1 MASNKKYWQSV
12 EELNEGSIVE
22 TLRNKEFV
30 QEIPTDEFLGDKETL
45 ESSSTSRRD
54 FLKYVGFSTA
64 AASLAACEGPVR
76 KSIPYVV
83 QPDNIVVGVADWYA
97 TTIAD
102 GFDFAN
108 VLVKTREGRP
118 VLVMPNKEAGAD
130 INARTV
136 ASVLSLYDD
145 KLRVKEPRKGD
156 KQVSWEEAD
165 KEVIAKLESLKQ
177 SNELVYLVTGTLAS
191 PSTEKVIAEFIAKY
205 PNVKHVVY
213 DAVSESGTA
222 DAFQQMYGT
231 RALPNYDFSK
241 AEVIASIGADFLGD
255 WQGGY
260 EKSYVEG
267 RKVES
272 GKMSYHVQV
281 EANMSLTGANADKR
295 IVAKPSIQLYTLINL
310 YNAITGQNLPS
321 HKTPID
327 AAITKLAGDLKK
339 AGSKGVVVTGINDK
353 NAQLIALAINEALK
367 SEIIDTEAVNLTRQ
381 GNDTAVAALMQD
393 IKSGKA
399 KGVITYNVNP
409 AYSLPG
415 FEAAIKKVGFSVAL
429 TTQDDATANAM
440 QYTLPTPHN
449 LESWGDVMATK
460 GEYSLMQP
468 TIAPLFNTRQI
479 QDVLLKW
486 SGASVNYYDSLKE
499 FWKTNVLNGA
509 SWNQALHDG
518 FFKAPVVATTTENVE
533 GEATATGVDA
543 AAISEAATELA
554 KMKPTQFEL
563 TLFTSTA
570 LGDGKQANNPWL
582 QELPDPIT
590 RASWDNYLTIS
601 QDDAEELKFS
611 NPVQDNG
618 AIDGNYAKVT
628 VNGVTLTVPVIIQPG
643 QAKGSV
649 GLALGYGRTKNLKNE
664 MQVGVNAFPL
674 YAGSKNVQYNVS
686 IENAGG
692 WHKFACI
699 QVQSTLAGRHDIL
712 REASLKEVNDKSLD
726 PKHTWNKPFMVSY
739 DHQEVEGS
747 TIDLWDEHNREIG
760 HHFNLSIDL
769 SSCTGCGACVVAC
782 HAENNVPV
790 VGKDEVRVGRDMHWL
805 RIDRYYSSTVED
817 KQYGKDKE
825 GNPLPT
831 MEQFKAE
838 NPGIANQDIERK
850 YTEKVLELS
859 KGDLFDALENP
870 AKNPE
875 VTFQPMMC
883 QHCNHAPCETV
894 CPVAATSH
902 GRQGQNQMAYNRC
915 VGTRYC
921 ANNCPYRVRRFN
933 WFNYAE
939 NDEFDFNMNNE
950 YGKMVLNPDVVVRSR
965 GVMEK
970 CSMCI
975 QMTQATIL
983 KAKREGRAV
992 KADEFETACS
1002 QACSTGAMVFG
1013 DVNNSEDK
1021 VAKLKEDKR
1030 AFHVLDYIG
1039 TKPNVV
1045 YQVKVRNT
1053 NEA

>member
-12 EELNEGSIVE
+12 EELKDSSVVE
-22 TLRNKEFV
+22 TLRNNEFV

-45 ESSSTSRRD
+45 EASSTSRRD
-54 FLKYVGFSTA
+54 FLKYVGFTTA

-83 QPDNIVVGVADWYA
+83 QPNDIVVGVADWYA

-118 VLVMPNKEAGAD
+118 IQIMPNKEAGGVT
-130 INARTV
+130 NARTQ

-145 KLRVKEPRKGD
+145 RLRLKEPRKGET
-156 KQVSWEEAD
+156 QLSWADAD
-165 KEVIAKLESLKQ
+165 KEIIAKLNQLKEA
-177 SNELVYLVTGTLAS
+177 NAPVVLLTGTLAS
-191 PSTEKVIAEFIAKY
+191 PSTEKVVADFITAY

-213 DAVSESGTA
+213 DAISESAAA
-222 DAFQQMYGT
+222 DAFEAMYGT

-241 AEVIASIGADFLGD
+241 AEVIVSFGADIVGD
-255 WQGGY
+255 WQGGF
-260 EKSYVEG
+260 EKSYADG
-267 RKVES
+267 RRSET
-272 GKMSYHVQV
+272 GKMSYHVQI
-281 EANMSLTGANADKR
+281 ESNMSLAGASADKR
-295 IVAKPSIQLYTLINL
+295 IVAKPSNQVYALLNL
-310 YNAITGQNLPS
+310 YNAIAGTNVPS
-321 HKTPID
+321 KATPFD
-327 AAITKLAGDLKK
+327 AEVKKLASDLKK

-353 NAQLIALAINEALK
+353 NAQLIALAINKALN
-367 SEIIDTEAVNLTRQ
+367 SEIIDTKAVSLIRQ
-381 GNDTAVAALMQD
+381 GNDAQVTQLVAD
-393 IKSGKA
+393 VKA
-399 KGVITYNVNP
+399 GNVKGLITYNVNP
-409 AYSLPG
+409 VYTLANG
-415 FEAAIKKVGFSVAL
+415 ADFESGLKKLALSVAIS
-429 TTQDDATANAM
+429 TQNDATANAT
-440 QYTLPTPHN
+440 QYTLPAPHN
-449 LESWGDVMATK
+449 LESWGDVMAVK
-460 GEYSLMQP
+460 GVYSLMQP
-468 TIAPLFNTRQI
+468 TIQPLFNTRQI
-479 QDVLLKW
+479 QDILLKW
-486 SGASVNYYDSLKE
+486 SGSTTNFYDTLKE
-499 FWKTNVLNGA
+499 FWNTNVLGGK

-518 FFKAPVVATTTENVE
+518 FFKPEVEETEAVAFEST
-533 GEATATGVDA
+533 VDVNASAVQLVRA
-543 AAISEAATELA
+543 ASNSSG
-554 KMKPTQFEL
+554 FEL
-563 TLFTSTA
+563 NLYSSTA

-590 RASWDNYLTIS
+590 RASWDNYLTMS
-601 QDDAEELKFS
+601 MADAKELGFE
-611 NPVQDNG
+611 NPVKDNG
-618 AIDGNYAKVT
+618 AIDGNYANVT
-628 VNGVTLTVPVIIQPG
+628 VNGVTINNIPVIVQPG
-643 QAKGSV
+643 QAKGSL
-649 GLALGYGRTKNLKNE
+649 GLALGYGRKQGLKEE
-664 MQVGVNAFPL
+664 MQVGVNAYPF
-674 YAGSKNVQYNVS
+674 YKNNNNIQYNVT
-686 IENAGG
+686 IEKASG

-712 REASLKEVNDKSLD
+712 REATLKEVNDKNLD

-747 TIDLWDEHNREIG
+747 KIDLWDDHDRSLG

-769 SSCTGCGACVVAC
+769 TSCTGCGACVIAC

-805 RIDRYYSSTVED
+805 RIDRYYSSTVVD
-817 KQYGKDKE
+817 KQYNE
-825 GNPLPT
+825 GVAMT
-831 MEQFKAE
+831 IEEFKAQ
-838 NPGIANQDIERK
+838 NPSIPNQEVERR

-859 KGDLFDALENP
+859 KGDLFDALENS
-870 AKNPE
+870 AENPQ
-875 VTFQPMMC
+875 VAFQPMMC

-902 GRQGQNQMAYNRC
+902 GRQGQNHMAYNRC

-939 NDEFDFNMNNE
+939 NNEFDFNMNNE

-983 KAKREGRAV
+983 KAKREGRPV
-992 KADEFETACS
+992 RKNEFETACS

-1013 DVNNSEDK
+1013 DVNNSEDT
-1021 VAKLKEDKR
+1021 VAHLKEDRR

>member
-12 EELNEGSIVE
+12 EELKEGSIVE

-118 VLVMPNKEAGAD
+118 ILVMPNKEAGAD

-136 ASVLSLYDD
+136 ASVLSLYDNQ
-145 KLRVKEPRKGD
+145 LRVKEPRKGD
-156 KQVSWEEAD
+156 KQISWGEAD
-165 KEVIAKLESLKQ
+165 KEIIAKLESLKA

-191 PSTEKVIAEFIAKY
+191 PTTEKVIADFVAKY
-205 PNVKHVVY
+205 PNIKHVVY
-213 DAVSESGTA
+213 DAISESGTA
-222 DAFQQMYGT
+222 DAFEAMYGV

-241 AEVIASIGADFLGD
+241 AEVIASFGADFLGD

-267 RKVES
+267 RKVET
-272 GKMSYHVQV
+272 GKMSYHVQI
-281 EANMSLTGANADKR
+281 ESNMSLTGANADKR
-295 IVAKPSIQLYTLINL
+295 IVAKPSIQTYALINL

-327 AAITKLAGDLKK
+327 AQIEKLAKDLKK
-339 AGSKGVVVTGINDK
+339 AGNKGVVVAGINDK
-353 NAQLIALAINEALK
+353 NAQLIALAINEALQ
-367 SEIIDTEAVNLTRQ
+367 STIIDTKAVNLTRQ
-381 GNDTAVAALMQD
+381 GNDAAVAALVQEAQ
-393 IKSGKA
+393 SGKV
-399 KGVITYNVNP
+399 KGLITYNVNP
-409 AYSLPG
+409 VYALPG
-415 FEAAIKKVGFSVAL
+415 FDAAIKKVPFTVAIS
-429 TTQDDATANAM
+429 TQNDATANATTF
-440 QYTLPTPHN
+440 TLPAPHN
-449 LESWGDVMATK
+449 LESWGDVMVTK
-460 GEYSLMQP
+460 GKYGLMQP

-479 QDVLLKW
+479 QDILLFW
-486 SGASVNYYDSLKE
+486 SGATTNYYDSLKE
-499 FWKTNVLNGA
+499 YWKTNVLNGA

-518 FFKAPVVATTTENVE
+518 FFNAPIVAEEEVTASE
-533 GEATATGVDA
+533 EAAPGVDVA
-543 AAISEAATELA
+543 ALTTAASELA
-554 KMKPTQFEL
+554 KTKSTQFEL
-563 TLFTSTA
+563 TLYSSTA

-590 RASWDNYLTIS
+590 RASWDNYLTVS
-601 QDDAEELKFS
+601 MADAKELGFE
-611 NPVQDNG
+611 NPVKDNG

-628 VNGVTLTVPVIIQPG
+628 VNGASVTVPVIVQPG

-649 GLALGYGRTKNLKNE
+649 GLALGYGRTQGMKKE
-664 MQVGVNAFPL
+664 MQVGVNAYPL
-674 YAGSKNVQYNVS
+674 YTNADNVQYNVS
-686 IENAGG
+686 VEKVSGT
-692 WHKFACI
+692 HKFACI
-699 QVQSTLAGRHDIL
+699 QVQSTLAGRNDIL
-712 REASLKEVNDKSLD
+712 REATLSEVNNKSLD
-726 PKHTWNKPFMVSY
+726 PKHTWNQPFMVSY
-739 DHQEVEGS
+739 DHQEVEAK
-747 TIDLWDEHNREIG
+747 TIDLWDDHYRSVG
-760 HHFNLSIDL
+760 HHFKLSIDL
-769 SSCTGCGACVVAC
+769 TSCTGCGACVVAC

-817 KQYGKDKE
+817 KQHAE
-825 GNPLPT
+825 GIKT

-838 NPGIANQDIERK
+838 NPGIANKDLERK
-850 YTEKVLELS
+850 YTEKVLNLS

-870 AKNPE
+870 AENPQ
-875 VTFQPMMC
+875 VAFQPMMC

-933 WFNYAE
+933 WFNYANNE
-939 NDEFDFNMNNE
+939 EFDFNMNNE

-983 KAKREGRAV
+983 KAKREGRPV
-992 KADEFETACS
+992 KKDEFKTACS
-1002 QACSTGAMVFG
+1002 QACSSGAMIFG
-1013 DVNNSEDK
+1013 DVNNSEDAITPL
-1021 VAKLKEDKR
+1021 VDDKR

>member
-12 EELNEGSIVE
+12 EELNDSSVVE

-45 ESSSTSRRD
+45 EGSSTSRRD

-83 QPDNIVVGVADWYA
+83 QPNDIVVGVADWYA

-118 VLVMPNKEAGAD
+118 IQVMPNKEAGGVT
-130 INARTV
+130 NARTQ
-136 ASVLSLYDD
+136 ASVLSLYDSD
-145 KLRVKEPRKGD
+145 LRVKEPRKGD
-156 KQVSWEEAD
+156 AQITWADAD
-165 KEVIAKLESLKQ
+165 KEIIAKLESLK
-177 SNELVYLVTGTLAS
+177 NANALVYLMTGTLAS
-191 PSTEKVIAEFIAKY
+191 PSTEKVVADFLVKY
-205 PNVKHVVY
+205 PNVKHVTY
-213 DAVSESGTA
+213 DAVSESGTT
-222 DAFQQMYGT
+222 DAFEAMYGV

-241 AEVIASIGADFLGD
+241 AGVIASIGADFLGD

-260 EKSYVEG
+260 EKSYAEG
-267 RKVES
+267 RRADS
-272 GKMSYHVQV
+272 GKMSYHVQI
-281 EANMSLTGANADKR
+281 ESNMSLSGANADKR
-295 IVAKPSIQLYTLINL
+295 IVAKPSIQVNALIKL
-310 YNAITGQNLPS
+310 FNAITGQNIATEN
-321 HKTPID
+321 TPID
-327 AAITKLAGDLKK
+327 AQINKLATDLKN
-339 AGSKGVVVTGINDK
+339 AGSKAVVVTGINDK
-353 NAQLIALAINEALK
+353 NAQMIALAINKALN
-367 SEIIDTEAVNLTRQ
+367 SEVIDTKAVNLTRQ
-381 GNDTAVAALMQD
+381 GNDAKVAELVAD

-399 KGVITYNVNP
+399 KGLVTYNVNP
-409 AYSLPG
+409 VYSLTG
-415 FEAAIKKVGFSVAL
+415 FGEATKNLDLSVAL
-429 TTQDDATANAM
+429 STQDDATATAAKI
-440 QYTLPTPHN
+440 TLPAPHN
-449 LESWGDVMATK
+449 LESWGDVMATAGK
-460 GEYSLMQP
+460 YSLVQP
-468 TIAPLFNTRQI
+468 TIAPIFNTRQF

-486 SGASVNYYDSLKE
+486 SGASKNYYDTLKE
-499 FWKTNVLNGA
+499 FWSTTVLNGS

-518 FFKAPVVATTTENVE
+518 FYMGTPVAASTETSEESSNEDAISGALTVN
-533 GEATATGVDA
+533 A
-543 AAISEAATELA
+543 AANELA
-554 KMKPTQFEL
+554 KTKSTQFEL
-563 TLFTSTA
+563 TLYTSTA

-590 RASWDNYLTIS
+590 RASWDNYLTMS
-601 QDDAEELKFS
+601 MADAKQLGFT
-611 NPVQDNG
+611 NPVKDNG
-618 AIDGNYAKVT
+618 AIDGDYAKVT
-628 VNGVTLTVPVIIQPG
+628 VNGVEVTVPVIVQPG
-643 QAKGSV
+643 QANGSL
-649 GLALGYGRTKNLKNE
+649 GLALGYGRTQGLKKE
-664 MQVGVNAFPL
+664 MQVGVNAYPL
-674 YAGSKNVQYNVS
+674 YANSKNVQYNVS
-686 IENAGG
+686 VEKVSGT
-692 WHKFACI
+692 HKFACI

-712 REASLKEVNDKSLD
+712 REATLKEVNDKSLD
-726 PKHTWNKPFMVSY
+726 PKHTWNQPFMVSY
-739 DHQEVEGS
+739 DHQETEATDKKV
-747 TIDLWDEHNREIG
+747 DLWDDHDRSLG

-769 SSCTGCGACVVAC
+769 TSCTGCGACVVAC

-817 KQYGKDKE
+817 KQYAE
-825 GNPLPT
+825 GVAMT
-831 MEQFKAE
+831 MDEFKAQ
-838 NPGIANQDIERK
+838 NPNIPNKDLERR

-870 AKNPE
+870 AENPE

-933 WFNYAE
+933 WFNYAD
-939 NDEFDFNMNNE
+939 NKEFDFNMNNE

-992 KADEFETACS
+992 KADEFQTACS

-1013 DVNNSEDK
+1013 DVNNEKDA
-1021 VAKLKEDKR
+1021 VAKLKEDRR
-1030 AFHVLDYIG
+1030 AFYVLDYIG